1 MSGSL
6 SASTPQADIGSSRP
20 SSLPI
25 IENNRSRQ
33 LASSATSGMSSIS
46 RIRRMNTWDFS
57 SPMEAKWWWLPF
69 GGHLRFAGDLP
80 HGHGA
85 EAAAQRQAH
94 GGLHNPFPVAHP
106 AVNSA

>member
-1 MSGSL
+1 MVV
-6 SASTPQADIGSSRP
+6 R
-20 SSLPI
+20 LP
-25 IENNRSRQ
+25 
-33 LASSATSGMSSIS
+33 
-46 RIRRMNTWDFS
+46 
-57 SPMEAKWWWLPF
+57 
-69 GGHLRFAGDLP
+69 GGHLHFAGDLP